1 MGVDPVF
8 LHQRNILL
16 PLVIEVCRSLGGS
29 AILTVRWV
37 CGESI
42 PNG

>member
-1 MGVDPVF
+1 MGVDTEL
-8 LHQRNILL
+8 LHQGNILF